1 MSDIFTKKKRSE
13 IMRRVKNKNTN
24 IELLLRKKLFK
35 KGYRYRLKSRL
46 FGKPDIIFSS
56 KKLVIFCD
64 GDFWHGKNYEK
75 EKKNYKKFWKDKIL
89 INLER
94 DKEVNKAL
102 KKEGWR
108 VLRFWKTDILKN
120 SNGCVNR
127 IESYLKS

>member
-56 KKLVIFCD
+56 KRLVIFCD

-94 DKEVNKAL
+94 DKKVNRTL
-102 KKEGWR
+102 KKEGWKII
-108 VLRFWKTDILKN
+108 RFWKTDILKN
-120 SNGCVNR
+120 SNKCVDR
-127 IESYLKS
+127 IESYLTS